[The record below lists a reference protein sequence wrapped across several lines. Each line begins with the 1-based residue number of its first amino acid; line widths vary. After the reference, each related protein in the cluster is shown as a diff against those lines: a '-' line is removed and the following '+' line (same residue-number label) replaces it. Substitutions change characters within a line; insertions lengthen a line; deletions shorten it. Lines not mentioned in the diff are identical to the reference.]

1 MTNESPILE
10 THIFFSNRKDKDIF
24 KNTLERAFN
33 FSIDY
38 ISIEFE
44 DRPDEYYRTIN
55 ERTKKI
61 ILSIPKPEKITKIEG
76 IFSDGGSFSLQ
87 NNNLTFI
94 VHEDEY
100 NYELLDSM
108 KSILGP
114 IFPLWMFKT
123 PYIWGATLF
132 EDYER
137 QHFFDARNYSV
148 RSQKLDEPELDIY
161 RRDNGI
167 IHKVRFFT
175 KNTYDSDEEG
185 LKDLAPVF
193 QELRESLT
201 KRNYECLEVLKNYV
215 VDKPTFRH
223 MEPRTKQAKDL
234 KAILSAEI

>member
-1 MTNESPILE
+1 MSNESPIIE
-10 THIFFSNRKDKDIF
+10 THIFFSSRKDKDIF
-24 KNTLERAFN
+24 KNTLERAFEFPVEN
-33 FSIDY
+33 

-44 DRPDEYYRTIN
+44 DRPDEFYKTIN
-55 ERTKKI
+55 DRTKKI
-61 ILSIPKPEKITKIEG
+61 IFSIPKPEKITRIEG
-76 IFSDGGSFSLQ
+76 AFSDGGTFVLQ
-87 NNNLTFI
+87 NNNLTVI

-108 KSILGP
+108 KNVLGP

-137 QHFFDARNYSV
+137 QHLFDARNYSV

-175 KNTYDSDEEG
+175 KENYESDEEG
-185 LKDLAPVF
+185 LRILAPVF
-193 QELRESLT
+193 QELRESLQ
-201 KRNYECLEVLKNYV
+201 KRNYECLEVLRNYV
-215 VDKPTFRH
+215 IDKPAFRH
-223 MEPRTKQAKDL
+223 MEPRTKQAKDI
-234 KAILSAEI
+234 KAILKAD

>member
-1 MTNESPILE
+1 MSNESPIIE

-24 KNTLERAFN
+24 KNTLERAFEFPVEN
-33 FSIDY
+33 
-38 ISIEFE
+38 ISIQFE
-44 DRPDEYYRTIN
+44 DRPDELYKTIN

-87 NNNLTFI
+87 NNNLTII

-108 KSILGP
+108 KNILSP
-114 IFPLWMFKT
+114 IFPLWMFKS

-132 EDYER
+132 DDYER
-137 QHFFDARNYSV
+137 QHFFDTRNYSV
-148 RSQKLDEPELDIY
+148 RSQKLDEPELDTF

-167 IHKVRFFT
+167 IHKIRFFT
-175 KNTYDSDEEG
+175 KDRYDSDEEA
-185 LKDLAPVF
+185 LKLLAPVF
-193 QELRESLT
+193 QELRESLL

-215 VDKPTFRH
+215 SDKPRFRH

-234 KAILSAEI
+234 KSILSTD

>member
-1 MTNESPILE
+1 MSNESPIIE

-24 KNTLERAFN
+24 KNTLERAFEFPVEN
-33 FSIDY
+33 
-38 ISIEFE
+38 ISIQFE
-44 DRPDEYYRTIN
+44 DRPDELYKTIN

-87 NNNLTFI
+87 NNNLTII

-108 KSILGP
+108 KNILSP
-114 IFPLWMFKT
+114 IFPLWMFKS

-132 EDYER
+132 DDYER
-137 QHFFDARNYSV
+137 QHFFDTRNYSV
-148 RSQKLDEPELDIY
+148 RSQKLDEPELDTF

-167 IHKVRFFT
+167 IHKIRFFT
-175 KNTYDSDEEG
+175 KDTYDSDEEG
-185 LKDLAPVF
+185 LKILAPVF
-193 QELRESLT
+193 QELRESLL
-201 KRNYECLEVLKNYV
+201 KRNYECLEVLRNYV
-215 VDKPTFRH
+215 SDKPSFRH

-234 KAILSAEI
+234 KSILSTD